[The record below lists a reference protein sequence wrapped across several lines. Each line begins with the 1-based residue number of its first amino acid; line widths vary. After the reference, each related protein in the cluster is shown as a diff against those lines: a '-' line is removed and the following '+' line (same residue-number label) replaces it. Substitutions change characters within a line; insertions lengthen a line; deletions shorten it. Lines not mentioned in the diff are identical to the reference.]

1 MQSGSNKAW
10 GLNNVYLPEC
20 GPYGDISN
28 FFGIETDVVIFSRL
42 ENLFKCTTKIFGKR
56 YTVMSFS
63 ILSTA
68 LHLLH
73 LYPHFSIRSEA
84 TKFFRQSSKSS
95 PPILY
100 LLGIGNDKSMK
111 LSKVKLWYPHFWH
124 SILLHNWPSK
134 RSVIIE
140 LSLSLKYWCQTSD
153 YYNAGSLSQ
162 SIYLYFGFFFTR
174 INSLCIPSNMNRRNS
189 YESCWP

>member
-1 MQSGSNKAW
+1 
-10 GLNNVYLPEC
+10 
-20 GPYGDISN
+20 
-28 FFGIETDVVIFSRL
+28 
-42 ENLFKCTTKIFGKR
+42 
-56 YTVMSFS
+56 MSFS

-111 LSKVKLWYPHFWH
+111 LSGTELANFYSELAADFPIVTIEDPFDQDDFENTAALTA
-124 SILLHNWPSK
+124 SPS
-134 RSVIIE
+134 RNA
-140 LSLSLKYWCQTSD
+140 SLS
-153 YYNAGSLSQ
+153 G
-162 SIYLYFGFFFTR
+162 
-174 INSLCIPSNMNRRNS
+174 
-189 YESCWP
+189 

>member
-174 INSLCIPSNMNRRNS
+174 FNSLCIPSNMNRRNS

>member
-1 MQSGSNKAW
+1 MQSESNKAW

-124 SILLHNWPSK
+124 SILLHSWPSK

-153 YYNAGSLSQ
+153 YCNAGSLSQ

-174 INSLCIPSNMNRRNS
+174 FNSLCIPSNMNRRNS